1 MKVLK
6 FKHID
11 KWIFFRLFTV
21 FFLFACSM
29 NSFAQS
35 YRFGQGWSV
44 GGQVGFTKF
53 HGDLSDAGTS
63 FLNKT
68 PFSSFF
74 YTERRFAGAFVVDK
88 SFSPYWGI
96 RGMLF
101 SGMLESSQKDANAY
115 FEARYFDYTLSLTLD
130 FTNIFLGTNWDRDYQ
145 IYGFIGMGLSHS
157 NTLKYDMTTGKII
170 SGREGQKN
178 MVESVGPIGIGFSLF
193 STQVVSINFESS
205 LHIVHTN
212 KLDRTP
218 VKDTK
223 FESVGFIS
231 IGVVY
236 HFLPSDAAMGH
247 KNPYTGRSTDPA
259 IQEFNKRRRVV
270 MRTNRNHKAF
280 KKHHYKRR

>member
-1 MKVLK
+1 MKVSPTNNSLCLS
-6 FKHID
+6 
-11 KWIFFRLFTV
+11 FFIL
-21 FFLFACSM
+21 FFLFSL
-29 NSFAQS
+29 SIKSSAQS

-53 HGDLSDAGTS
+53 HGDLSEAGSS

-74 YTERRFAGAFVVDK
+74 YTERRLAGAFVVDK
-88 SFSPYWGI
+88 AFSPYWGL

-101 SGMLESSQKDANAY
+101 SGMLEGSNKEANAY
-115 FEARYFDYTLSLTLD
+115 FEAKYFDYTLSLTLD
-130 FTNIFLGTNWDRDYQ
+130 FTNIFLGPNWDRDYQ

-157 NTLKYDMTTGKII
+157 STLKYDMTTGKII

-178 MVESVGPIGIGFSLF
+178 MVESIGPLGIGFSLF

-205 LHIVHTN
+205 LHIVHTT

-231 IGVVY
+231 LGVVY
-236 HFLPSDAAMGH
+236 HFLTSDASMGH
-247 KNPYTGRSTDPA
+247 KNPYSGRSTDPA
-259 IQEFNKRRRVV
+259 LREFNKRRRVV
-270 MRTNRNHKAF
+270 MRTNRNHRAF
-280 KKHHYKRR
+280 KKRHHKRR